1 MGMNTAIKNDQVLDN
16 ACGTSTR
23 IAPSTP
29 TTTA

>member
-1 MGMNTAIKNDQVLDN
+1 MNTAIKSDQILDN
-16 ACGTSTR
+16 ACGTSTT